1 MIARARTHG
10 KALRARPTGVT
21 MQGGGGCVADFRS
34 LAFAGDR
41 LRVIDQRALPAT
53 LTYVELGDVAA
64 VAEAIRTMVVRGAP
78 AIGAAAAYGLVLAAR
93 QADDDPAAALAG
105 VEAAARTLRAA
116 RPTAV
121 NLAWAVD
128 RVVAAA
134 RRRAPWRSRAA
145 LVEAVHAE
153 ADAIADDDIA
163 VNRAI
168 GRHGLD
174 LVPHGARIVHHCNT
188 GSLATVDYGTALGV
202 IRAAHEAGRAVH
214 VLVDETRPRLQGA
227 RLTTWELG
235 RLGVPHTL
243 IVDGAA
249 AHLMRTGGVDLCLVG
264 CDRVARNGDV
274 ANKIGTY
281 ALALAA
287 AAHGVPFYVAAP
299 LSTIDLSTPSGDAIE
314 IEERDPDEV
323 LRVGQTGIAPEGTR
337 VLNPAFDVTPARY
350 VTAFITERGV
360 VRPPYPESL
369 AHLLGAMPA
378 R

>member
-1 MIARARTHG
+1 
-10 KALRARPTGVT
+10 
-21 MQGGGGCVADFRS
+21 VADFRS